1 MPIHVPGVRGRGH
14 RSKKPTK
21 RKAVAVLQ
29 LTAMVDMFTV
39 LTVFLLQNYATTG
52 EIINIPK
59 EVKLPNASAVKTLKP
74 SNVVVVSRESIMM
87 NNTVVAPFRTVH
99 EQEDW
104 MINPL
109 KEMIEL
115 AIREGE
121 SQMQT
126 LTNRISKAVT
136 EAKNGGAKE
145 EGVPEF
151 RKMTIQADKDV
162 DFLTIKKVMYTL
174 TESGVFEINFAVI
187 KRPDKPMASN

>member
-1 MPIHVPGVRGRGH
+1 MPIHIPGIRGRKNK
-14 RSKKPTK
+14 SKKPRK
-21 RKAVAVLQ
+21 RSAVAVLQ

-59 EVKLPNASAVKTLKP
+59 EVKLPDASAVKTLKP
-74 SNVVVVSRESIMM
+74 SNVVVVSRESIML
-87 NNTVVAPFRTVH
+87 NNTVVAPFRTVR

-121 SQMQT
+121 GQT
-126 LTNRISKAVT
+126 QSLTNRISKAVT
-136 EAKNGGAKE
+136 EAKNGGAKP

-174 TESGVFEINFAVI
+174 TESGIFEINFAVI
-187 KRPDKPMASN
+187 KRPDKPMAVN